1 MLDLFLL
8 MINQLIT
15 FFFLILLIF
24 TINTN
29 QLSATTNELPECIV
43 ITHCVRENFIVNDV
57 ENAFKKA
64 TKIVSESAR
73 TKIVERTNSYIH
85 AEAKTKW
92 RRYTDDLL
100 LKAIP
105 EKGIIQVR
113 SESRV
118 GVGDNGVNQK
128 RVDDLSY
135 RLMKEADIP
144 S

>member
-1 MLDLFLL
+1 MIKQVITCILSILFVVTL
-8 MINQLIT
+8 T
-15 FFFLILLIF
+15 PYKAK
-24 TINTN
+24 
-29 QLSATTNELPECIV
+29 ATTNDLPECVV
-43 ITHCVRENFIVNDV
+43 ITHCVREDFKVNDI

-64 TKIVSESAR
+64 TKIVSETAR
-73 TKIVERTNSYIH
+73 TKIVEKTDSYIH

-118 GVGDNGVNQK
+118 GVGDNGVNKK
-128 RVDDLSY
+128 RVDDFAY
-135 RLMKEADIP
+135 RLMTERDNTN
-144 S
+144 

>member
-1 MLDLFLL
+1 
-8 MINQLIT
+8 MINPFLT
-15 FFFLILLIF
+15 FFFSILF
-24 TINTN
+24 VVTITPHKV
-29 QLSATTNELPECIV
+29 SAITTDLPDCVV
-43 ITHCVRENFIVNDV
+43 ITHCVRRDFKVINL

-64 TKIVSESAR
+64 TKIVSETAR
-73 TKIVERTNSYIH
+73 TKIVEKTDSFIH

-128 RVDDLSY
+128 RVDDFAYL
-135 RLMKEADIP
+135 LMTERDI
-144 S
+144 SN

>member
-1 MLDLFLL
+1 V
-8 MINQLIT
+8 N
-15 FFFLILLIF
+15 
-24 TINTN
+24 
-29 QLSATTNELPECIV
+29 ATKNELPECVV
-43 ITHCVRENFIVNDV
+43 ITHCVRKNFKVNDL

-64 TKIVSESAR
+64 TKIVSETPR
-73 TKIVERTNSYIH
+73 TKIVEQSNSYIH

-118 GVGDNGVNQK
+118 GIGDNGVNQ
-128 RVDDLSY
+128 RRIDDFAY
-135 RLMKEADIP
+135 RLMTEPEIT

>member
-1 MLDLFLL
+1 MRR
-8 MINQLIT
+8 LIT
-15 FFFLILLIF
+15 CFFLSLFVI
-24 TINTN
+24 TINPTQAN
-29 QLSATTNELPECIV
+29 ATTNELPECIV
-43 ITHCVRENFIVNDV
+43 ITHCVREDFKVNDL
-57 ENAFKKA
+57 ENTFKKA
-64 TKIVSESAR
+64 TKIISETPR
-73 TKIVERTNSYIH
+73 TKIIEQTNSYIH

-118 GVGDNGVNQK
+118 GIGDNGVNQK
-128 RVDDLSY
+128 RIDDFAY
-135 RLMKEADIP
+135 RLMTEADIT